1 MVAGNVA
8 DPNRAELDRLY
19 RQWRDCENG
28 PPVENDLY
36 TAVWIFTTKYAGDD
50 LGHDV
55 CLRVVRELNR
65 LQGRRPAALPEEIS
79 AYLYESCRNARKD
92 QRRQTRK
99 YVPLLEQH
107 IPQVSSSHD
116 FGECQG
122 HYENTANRRLANF
135 ERCRTSLPAAIA
147 QLLDLADFD
156 LLTAVDT
163 TGRGSEAVKKRM
175 QRARSKC
182 LLAFGAAAVIGYPPP
197 QPLSTIISRLSPSLR
212 GGPWEKV
219 LAIAPRFRDLNPE
232 GCRASATT
240 LVEAAQHRLATFVE
254 GREGVEAFK
263 DSYTWFRTAAL
274 LSPEVVADAYCGLK
288 SAFLCYKG
296 NYPLIGRLLDRICA
310 LSGNDAAAAEGNR
323 FWHHCL
329 AALRE
334 EAEYVSASEA
344 FFGAVYVIAYCAEPR
359 LSRPLLQLLH
369 PFNQERIEQFLK
381 EHAIELRDSII
392 EQACAN
398 VSEQMYQAGPHA
410 ETNFVRV
417 QLGLSCLSRCSP
429 RLGRGYA
436 RLAPETAMELA
447 IIAEHAARTA
457 GDNCQLRRMAEK
469 IRGSLMDAY
478 DLKWR
483 EFSRRCER
491 ALQSERP

>member
-1 MVAGNVA
+1 MVAGNVTGP
-8 DPNRAELDRLY
+8 DLDRLY
-19 RQWRDCENG
+19 RQWRDRENG
-28 PPVENDLY
+28 PVESDLY

-50 LGHDV
+50 VGHDV
-55 CLRVVRELNR
+55 CLRVVRQLNR
-65 LQGRRPAALPEEIS
+65 LQGRRPTALPEEIS
-79 AYLYESCRNARKD
+79 AYLYESCRNARRD

-116 FGECQG
+116 FGKYQG
-122 HYENTANRRLANF
+122 HYENTTDRRVANF

-147 QLLDLADFD
+147 QPLDLADFN
-156 LLTAVDT
+156 LLAAFDT
-163 TGRGSEAVKKRM
+163 TGGSSEAVKKRM

-182 LLAFGAAAVIGYPPP
+182 LLAFGAAAVIGYPTP
-197 QPLSTIISRLSPSLR
+197 QPLSMLISRLSPSLR

-219 LAIAPRFRDLNPE
+219 LAIAPRFRDLNPD
-232 GCRASATT
+232 GCRASAIT
-240 LVEAAQHRLATFVE
+240 LVEAAQHRLAKFVG
-254 GREGVEAFK
+254 GREGIEAFK
-263 DSYTWFRTAAL
+263 DSYTWLRTAAL
-274 LSPEVVADAYCGLK
+274 LSPEVIADAYGELK
-288 SAFLCYKG
+288 SCFLCYKDDH
-296 NYPLIGRLLDRICA
+296 PLTGRLLDRICA

-334 EAEYVSASEA
+334 ESEYVSPSEA
-344 FFGAVYVIAYCAEPR
+344 FFGAVYVIAYYAEPR
-359 LSRPLLQLLH
+359 LSRALFDLLH
-369 PFNQERIEQFLK
+369 PFDRERVEQFLK
-381 EHAIELRDSII
+381 EHAVELRDSII

-398 VSEQMYQAGPHA
+398 VAEQMYQAGPHA

-417 QLGLSCLSRCSP
+417 QLGLSCLSRCSS

-457 GDNCQLRRMAEK
+457 VGNCQLRRMAEK
-469 IRGSLMDAY
+469 IRGSLIDAY

-483 EFSRRCER
+483 EFSRRCEW
-491 ALQSERP
+491 ALSNLRR

>member
-1 MVAGNVA
+1 VVASDVA
-8 DPNRAELDRLY
+8 DPNRTALDRLY
-19 RQWRDCENG
+19 RQWRDRENG
-28 PPVENDLY
+28 PVESDLY

-55 CLRVVRELNR
+55 CLRVVRELHR
-65 LQGRRPAALPEEIS
+65 LQGRRPAALPEEIA

-107 IPQVSSSHD
+107 IPRVSSSHD
-116 FGECQG
+116 FGKCQG
-122 HYENTANRRLANF
+122 DYENTTNRRLANF
-135 ERCRTSLPAAIA
+135 EKCRKSLPAAIA

-156 LLTAVDT
+156 LLAALDT

-175 QRARSKC
+175 QRARNKC
-182 LLAFGAAAVIGYPPP
+182 LLALGAAAVIGYPTP
-197 QPLSTIISRLSPSLR
+197 QPLSMLISRLSPSLR

-219 LAIAPRFRDLNPE
+219 LAIAPRFRDLNPD
-232 GCRASATT
+232 GCRASAIT
-240 LVEAAQHRLATFVE
+240 LVETAQQRLATFVG

-274 LSPEVVADAYCGLK
+274 LSPEVVAAAYDELK
-288 SAFLCYKG
+288 SAFLCY
-296 NYPLIGRLLDRICA
+296 NDDYPLTGRLLDRICA
-310 LSGNDAAAAEGNR
+310 LSGNNAAAAEGNR

-344 FFGAVYVIAYCAEPR
+344 FFGAVYVIAYYAEPR
-359 LSRPLLQLLH
+359 LSRQLFHLLH
-369 PFNQERIEQFLK
+369 PFDRERIEQFLK
-381 EHAIELRDSII
+381 EHAVELRDSII

-398 VSEQMYQAGPHA
+398 VAEHMYQAGSHA

-429 RLGRGYA
+429 RLGKGYA
-436 RLAPETAMELA
+436 GLAPETAMELA
-447 IIAEHAARTA
+447 LIAEHAARTTV
-457 GDNCQLRRMAEK
+457 DNRQLRQTAEK
-469 IRGSLMDAY
+469 IRGSLIDAY

-483 EFSRRCER
+483 DFSRRCER
-491 ALQSERP
+491 ALPSRRR

>member
-1 MVAGNVA
+1 LVADNLA

-19 RQWRDCENG
+19 RQWRDRENG
-28 PPVENDLY
+28 PVESDLY
-36 TAVWIFTTKYAGDD
+36 TAIWIFATKYAGDD

-65 LQGRRPAALPEEIS
+65 LQARRPAALPEEIS
-79 AYLYESCRNARKD
+79 AYLYGSCRNARKD

-122 HYENTANRRLANF
+122 DYENTTDRRLANF
-135 ERCRTSLPAAIA
+135 EKCRTSLPAAIA

-156 LLTAVDT
+156 LLAALDT

-182 LLAFGAAAVIGYPPP
+182 LLAFGAAAVIGYPTP
-197 QPLSTIISRLSPSLR
+197 QPLSMLISRLSPSLR

-219 LAIAPRFRDLNPE
+219 LAIAPRFRDLNPD

-240 LVEAAQHRLATFVE
+240 LVEAAQHRLATFV
-254 GREGVEAFK
+254 GGGEGVEAFK

-274 LSPEVVADAYCGLK
+274 LSPEVVSDAYGELK
-288 SAFLCYKG
+288 SDFLYYKG
-296 NYPLIGRLLDRICA
+296 DYPLTGRLLDRICA
-310 LSGNDAAAAEGNR
+310 LRGNDAAAAEGNQ

-329 AALRE
+329 ATLRE
-334 EAEYVSASEA
+334 EAEYVGPSEA
-344 FFGAVYVIAYCAEPR
+344 FFGAAYVIAYYAEPR
-359 LSRPLLQLLH
+359 LSRPLFHLLH
-369 PFNQERIEQFLK
+369 PFDRGRIEQFLK
-381 EHAIELRDSII
+381 EHSVELRDSII

-398 VSEQMYQAGPHA
+398 VAEQMYQAGPHA

-436 RLAPETAMELA
+436 RLSPETAMELA

-457 GDNCQLRRMAEK
+457 VDNCQLRRMAEK
-469 IRGSLMDAY
+469 IRGSLIDAY

-491 ALQSERP
+491 ALSSGRR